1 MDRDTPTKNEELYMK
16 LVSRLS
22 EEFSEREM
30 LYVLEA
36 LDDTFDEVYD
46 EELFT
51 E

>member
-1 MDRDTPTKNEELYMK
+1 MDWEGPTKNEELYMK

-22 EEFSEREM
+22 NKFSEREM
-30 LYVLEA
+30 IFVLEVF
-36 LDDTFDEVYD
+36 DDTFDEVCD